1 MQTKL
6 TLSIEKSVVEQAK
19 EFSRRHHKSLSKLIE
34 GYLRQVAVPGPEKGG
49 ITPLVSK
56 LSGVISGE
64 KVSRHKEEYAGYL
77 AKKYR

>member
-34 GYLRQVAVPGPEKGG
+34 SYLRQVARSGPEKDG
-49 ITPLVSK
+49 ITPLVSE
-56 LSGVISGE
+56 LSGVISAK
-64 KVSRHKEEYAGYL
+64 KVSKHKEEYADYL